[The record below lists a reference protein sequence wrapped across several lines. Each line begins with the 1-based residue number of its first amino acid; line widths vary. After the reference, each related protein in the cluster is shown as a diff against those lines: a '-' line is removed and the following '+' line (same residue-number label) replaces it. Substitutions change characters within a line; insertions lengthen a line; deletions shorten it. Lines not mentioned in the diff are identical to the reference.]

1 MNGILKKIIWKVG
14 KISYLLDIVLLP
26 LTITSLTWF
35 RLVKFLGVS
44 KFPISKKLFNK
55 IGILPIVKHYYEPL
69 FDINQLSKILNSKRE
84 LSGIDFR
91 VENQIEL
98 MSKFNYQAE
107 LLQHPINKNQ
117 DKYYY
122 QNKSFESGDA
132 ELYYSI
138 IREYQPEK
146 IIEIGSGFSTLI
158 AIEAIAKNNNQC
170 SITCIEPYEME
181 WLESLNLEVIRD
193 KVELLSPDTFL
204 ALEADDILFIDSSH
218 IIRPQGDVLFEILE
232 ILPKLNQ
239 GVMVH
244 FHDIFTPNDYPIK
257 WLTDEFRLW
266 NEQYLLEAFLS
277 NNAEFEIVCS
287 LNLLTRAH
295 PDVVNRAFPIH
306 AKVPNPNPGSFW
318 IRKIA

>member
-132 ELYYSI
+132 ELYYSM